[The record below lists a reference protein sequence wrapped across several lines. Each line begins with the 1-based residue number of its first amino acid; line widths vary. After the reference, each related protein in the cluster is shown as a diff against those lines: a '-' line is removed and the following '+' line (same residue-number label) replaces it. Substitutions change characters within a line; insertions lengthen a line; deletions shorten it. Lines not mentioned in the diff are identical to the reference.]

1 MFTGI
6 VQGTG
11 RVKQRISSAGDVTLA
26 IDPGPLAKSDVRT
39 GDSVAVNGVCLTVVN
54 QDITREWRFDV
65 SQETLSRSLL
75 GQLAVAQV
83 VNLEL
88 ALLPTTRLGG
98 HFVSGHVD
106 GVGRVVRIQ
115 PSARSKQLLLDAP
128 PALIRYIAEKGS
140 ITVDGVSLTVNTVSG
155 NLFEV
160 NIVPHTW
167 YTTNMQYYRE
177 GCAVHL
183 EVDLIARYLER
194 LLGQQES
201 AEDEAREVIEPQEA
215 EITRSFLSRQGFLP
229 PDD

>member
-6 VQGTG
+6 VQGMG
-11 RVKQRISSAGDVTLA
+11 RVTQAISSAGDLTLA
-26 IDPGPLAKSDVRT
+26 IDPGPLAGYDVRT

-54 QDITREWRFDV
+54 QDLTSEWRFDV

-75 GQLAVAQV
+75 GQLAAAQA

-106 GVGRVVRIQ
+106 GIGRVVRIQ
-115 PSARSKQLLLDAP
+115 PSARSKRVLLDAP
-128 PALIRYIAEKGS
+128 PALVRYIAEKGS
-140 ITVDGVSLTVNTVSG
+140 ITVDGVSLTINTVSG

-167 YTTNMQYYRE
+167 YTTTMQYYRE
-177 GCAVHL
+177 GCGVHL

-194 LLGQQES
+194 LLSQQES
-201 AEDEAREVIEPQEA
+201 AEDESREVIEPQEA